1 VKRERERENNLQSK
15 ERKHDGKKKER
26 YSRTIEEKLLSF
38 QNNGYL
44 HNAKA
49 SGFTKDRS
57 RVAANEDEEE
67 MLQYKEELDSNAG
80 AKTNDK
86 AGFPAALRLCG
97 FSIGSGESAKD
108 RQKREGGSEGA
119 GWRVAGT
126 GFVRTVEDT
135 VFPSRWVP
143 LFPITVPS

>member
-1 VKRERERENNLQSK
+1 
-15 ERKHDGKKKER
+15 
-26 YSRTIEEKLLSF
+26 
-38 QNNGYL
+38 L

-49 SGFTKDRS
+49 SGFTTDRS

-80 AKTNDK
+80 AKTNDN

-108 RQKREGGSEGA
+108 RQKRREAVRELGG
-119 GWRVAGT
+119 GWRARASCAPWRTRFSRPV
-126 GFVRTVEDT
+126 GFPCSQSPFSVNNHHQ
-135 VFPSRWVP
+135 
-143 LFPITVPS
+143 

>member
-1 VKRERERENNLQSK
+1 
-15 ERKHDGKKKER
+15 
-26 YSRTIEEKLLSF
+26 
-38 QNNGYL
+38 
-44 HNAKA
+44 
-49 SGFTKDRS
+49 
-57 RVAANEDEEE
+57 

-80 AKTNDK
+80 AKTNDN
-86 AGFPAALRLCG
+86 AGFPAALLLCG

-108 RQKREGGSEGA
+108 RQKRREAVRELGG

-143 LFPITVPS
+143 LFPITVLS